1 MSLVIVTGGKG
12 DGKTTACAALLA
24 KCREMGVSVGGIL
37 SPRRFEGGRHIGY
50 DCLDCRHME
59 LFPLA
64 RVRGHASGGHWLA
77 FGRLGYLF
85 SRAGL
90 DRANRILVSASGMA
104 SRGVA
109 FIDEVGTLEMGEKGL
124 YDGLMALLD
133 RPDPGLVVVASCRLG
148 ADAWLSDL
156 AASRSF
162 DVKRLEAGDTDRL
175 LDHVRDLLPT

>member
-1 MSLVIVTGGKG
+1 
-12 DGKTTACAALLA
+12 
-24 KCREMGVSVGGIL
+24 
-37 SPRRFEGGRHIGY
+37 
-50 DCLDCRHME
+50 ME

-64 RVRGHASGGHWLA
+64 RVRGHASGGSWVT

-90 DRANRILVSASGMA
+90 DRANRILASASGMA

-109 FIDEVGTLEMGEKGL
+109 FIDEVGRLEMGGKGL
-124 YDGLMALLD
+124 YGGLMALLD

-156 AASRSF
+156 AAARSI
-162 DVKRLEAGDTDRL
+162 DVKRLEAEDTGRL
-175 LDHVRDLLPT
+175 LDCVQGLLPT